1 MTTKSPLG
9 TAIWEADRHLAT
21 LEAALQD
28 WQAAPAANLAVLE
41 TDREKLRILDQILF
55 RFTSYRMPWVCA
67 WFRRR
72 WRRCR
77 SRLKTGP

>member
-1 MTTKSPLG
+1 MTTQSPLG
-9 TAIWEADRHLAT
+9 TAIWEADRHLDT
-21 LEAALQD
+21 EAALQD
-28 WQAAPAANLAVLE
+28 WQAAPAANLEVLE
-41 TDREKLRILDQILF
+41 TDREKLRILAHYCSVSP
-55 RFTSYRMPWVCA
+55 SYKMPWVCA